1 MDRRPKQKACTPAA
15 TAAERAAAVR
25 FAREEAADVL
35 AEALWSLI
43 CAGRWPGSGACDA
56 SPAATASLSERA
68 PKESQRVERTG
79 L

>member
-1 MDRRPKQKACTPAA
+1 MDRRPKQKHSTPAV
-15 TAAERAAAVR
+15 TPAERAAAVR

-43 CAGRWPGSGACDA
+43 CAGRWPGSGTGGA
-56 SPAATASLSERA
+56 SPAAALSERA
-68 PKESQRVERTG
+68 PVEPQRVERTG

>member
-1 MDRRPKQKACTPAA
+1 MDRRPKKKDSPPAV
-15 TAAERAAAVR
+15 TGAERAAAVR

-43 CAGRWPGSGACDA
+43 CAGRWPGSTSGGV
-56 SPAATASLSERA
+56 SPATTLSERA
-68 PKESQRVERTG
+68 PDGPQRVERTG

>member
-1 MDRRPKQKACTPAA
+1 MDRRPKKNDVQPAPSPS
-15 TAAERAAAVR
+15 ERAAAVR

-43 CAGRWPGSGACDA
+43 CAGRWPVSTSGCAA
-56 SPAATASLSERA
+56 PAEALSERA
-68 PKESQRVERTG
+68 PDRSQRAERTG

>member
-1 MDRRPKQKACTPAA
+1 MDRRSKQKDSTQAV

-43 CAGRWPGSGACDA
+43 CAGRWPGSGAGGA
-56 SPAATASLSERA
+56 PPVATPSESAPNSP
-68 PKESQRVERTG
+68 QHMERTG

>member
-1 MDRRPKQKACTPAA
+1 MHQRPKQKDGTPSA
-15 TAAERAAAVR
+15 TAADRAAAVR

-43 CAGRWPGSGACDA
+43 CAGRWQGSGAGGA
-56 SPAATASLSERA
+56 PPVAAASLSERA
-68 PKESQRVERTG
+68 PAEPQRVERTR